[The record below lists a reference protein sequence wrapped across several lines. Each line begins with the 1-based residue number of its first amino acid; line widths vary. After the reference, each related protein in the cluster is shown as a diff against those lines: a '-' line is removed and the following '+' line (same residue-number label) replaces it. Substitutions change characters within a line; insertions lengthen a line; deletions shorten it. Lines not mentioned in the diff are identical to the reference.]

1 MNARLNLIADP
12 TAGKAL
18 KHFMAAGRTLKDSP
32 LPASTQELVA
42 LRVSQING
50 CAFCIDMHTKDAAAA
65 GESSV
70 RLNLVVAWRE
80 ATVFTDAE
88 RAALA
93 LAEEGTRVADAGEG
107 VSDEVWELAAEHY
120 DEEQLAALVI
130 LVSFMNAVNRLNIIN
145 QQPAGDYQVGQFH

>member
-18 KHFMAAGRTLKDSP
+18 KHFMAAGKTLKDST
-32 LPASTQELVA
+32 LPTSTQELVA

-80 ATVFTDAE
+80 ATVFSDAE

-120 DEEQLAALVI
+120 DEEQLAALVT